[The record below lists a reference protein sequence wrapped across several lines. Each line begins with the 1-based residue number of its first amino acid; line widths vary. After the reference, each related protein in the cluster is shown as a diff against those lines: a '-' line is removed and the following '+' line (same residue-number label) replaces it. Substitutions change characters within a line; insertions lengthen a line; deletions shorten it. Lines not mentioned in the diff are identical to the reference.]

1 MEDKIMMSERE
12 RELRGVLFEFAFDRN
27 SVRIIAGLGIFKI
40 QKIVVFGSVSR
51 DQFSPSSRQHN
62 FYLNNNSK
70 CIHYLL
76 NLWDNH

>member
-12 RELRGVLFEFAFDRN
+12 REFLRVLFEFAFDRN
-27 SVRIIAGLGIFKI
+27 SVIIYNKQSSQGFWDFQNSKNS
-40 QKIVVFGSVSR
+40 VFGSVSR

-70 CIHYLL
+70 CIHYIY
-76 NLWDNH
+76 